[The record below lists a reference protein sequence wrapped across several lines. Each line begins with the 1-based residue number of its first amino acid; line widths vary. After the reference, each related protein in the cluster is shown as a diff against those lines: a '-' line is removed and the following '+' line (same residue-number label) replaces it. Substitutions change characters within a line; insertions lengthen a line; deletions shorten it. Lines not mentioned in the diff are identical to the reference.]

1 MKNLFNRI
9 TSRRDIGEWQ
19 MKEPK
24 QLGAPVAA
32 GLLVLAFL
40 ILAGVMQ

>member
-1 MKNLFNRI
+1 MKKFFNRI
-9 TSRRDIGEWQ
+9 TGRRDIGEWQ

-32 GLLVLAFL
+32 SLLILGFL
-40 ILAGVMQ
+40 ILAGAMQ

>member
-1 MKNLFNRI
+1 MKKLLDRI
-9 TSRRDIGEWQ
+9 TGRRDIGEWR

-24 QLGAPVAA
+24 KLGAPAAA

-40 ILAGVMQ
+40 ILAGAMQ